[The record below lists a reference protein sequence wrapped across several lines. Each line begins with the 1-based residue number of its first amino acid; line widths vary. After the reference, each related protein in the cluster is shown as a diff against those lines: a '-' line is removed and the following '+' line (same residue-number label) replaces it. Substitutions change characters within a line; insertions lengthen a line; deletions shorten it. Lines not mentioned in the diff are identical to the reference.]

1 VRRLFSLLFGA
12 AASSSPAP
20 QRARR
25 RFTEEELREPLE
37 ALAIWI
43 AGDEPPPRPPDA
55 ADRVERIEARYG
67 IRIPEDFRRYLLEV
81 CTVAERMDGETT
93 TWCGLDGVC
102 SIPDDYD
109 GEITDPAVAAEANAY
124 LFFADYLIWCWA
136 WAVCCSDG
144 PNRGKVAL
152 IGGMPDGF
160 VAGSFTEFVERYLRD
175 PEGMATTFPPGAREA

>member
-12 AASSSPAP
+12 AASSSPASQP
-20 QRARR
+20 TYR

-37 ALAIWI
+37 ALATWI
-43 AGDEPPPRPPDA
+43 ADDEPPPRPPDA
-55 ADRVERIEARYG
+55 ADRVERIETRYG

-81 CTVAERMDGETT
+81 CTVEERMDDEGTA
-93 TWCGLDGVC
+93 WWGLDRVC
-102 SIPDDYD
+102 SIPDDYQS
-109 GEITDPAVAAEANAY
+109 EITDPAVAAEANVY

-144 PNRGKVAL
+144 PNRGKVAF

-160 VAGSFTEFVERYLRD
+160 VADSFTEFVERYLRD
-175 PEGMATTFPPGAREA
+175 PDGMANTFPPGAREA